1 MTVRAL
7 FLIILKVIGLFF
19 LKDFFVAIPQFLS
32 LISMSVNF
40 GSNGVSP
47 LIAAILS
54 IMAYGYIGYL
64 LLFKTASIIDK
75 LNLDKGFEVDAIRL
89 NIHRSTVLAIC
100 VIVVGALM
108 FINALS
114 PLIRYI
120 VEYYSTKTNMFYSR
134 PEIDWPYLIMYGAEI
149 IIGLLLV
156 GNQRQIVNFIELRRR
171 NKIESDE
178 EPSE

>member
-89 NIHRSTVLAIC
+89 NIHRSTVLAIF
-100 VIVVGALM
+100 A
-108 FINALS
+108 N
-114 PLIRYI
+114 PLLCNPNNRAKLKY
-120 VEYYSTKTNMFYSR
+120 
-134 PEIDWPYLIMYGAEI
+134 
-149 IIGLLLV
+149 
-156 GNQRQIVNFIELRRR
+156 
-171 NKIESDE
+171 
-178 EPSE
+178 